1 MAERD
6 APPDAEPVTLDYRR
20 RFVRLTGERPNG
32 LVEFDFAIGDP
43 DLFLEMI
50 LGREAFAEFCA
61 ANDVEVLPPRQMP
74 DVDKGLGPDDWDWR
88 LADATHTRFR

>member
-1 MAERD
+1 MAKRD
-6 APPDAEPVTLDYRR
+6 LPPDAVPVTLDYRR

-43 DLFLEMI
+43 ELFLEMI
-50 LGREAFAEFCA
+50 LSREAFTEFCV
-61 ANDVEVLPPRQMP
+61 ANNVEALPPRLAKE
-74 DVDKGLGPDDWDWR
+74 DRPDDWDWR